1 MKGDLVK
8 WFDDSFFDKF
18 LIFVHESISH
28 SINYISCPSCD
39 HISNKVQT
47 TLLQVDRTSE
57 WFVPKFGSKKFRI
70 SIGILFLPY
79 TSIVTCF
86 AALGAIS
93 GPLQLERVA
102 AICVIYVLAL
112 GVGAHLLDAVG
123 GKTKPWGNLPKRKIG
138 VLALV
143 AVGIAFSVGI
153 YFAFLDSP
161 WLFPIGII
169 EGFFLFAYSL
179 ELFGG
184 KFHNNPSTIFSWGIL
199 PVFAGSVIQTN
210 SITIETIIIAS
221 ITALVTYALIKT
233 SRQYKLLKRDNGDA
247 HIIKKKERILK
258 LITIGVIASTIIFFI
273 IRYYN
278 FIWEI
283 PKIQMNVKYSEGK
296 LYKKDSFLE

>member
-1 MKGDLVK
+1 M
-8 WFDDSFFDKF
+8 
-18 LIFVHESISH
+18 
-28 SINYISCPSCD
+28 
-39 HISNKVQT
+39 
-47 TLLQVDRTSE
+47 QVDRTSE

-93 GPLQLERVA
+93 GPLQLERVV
-102 AICVIYVLAL
+102 AICVIYILAL
-112 GVGAHLLDAVG
+112 GIGAHLLDAIG

-138 VLALV
+138 VMALG
-143 AVGIAFSVGI
+143 AVSIAFSVGI

-161 WLFPIGII
+161 WLFTIGII

-184 KFHNNPSTIFSWGIL
+184 KFHNNISAVFSWGIL

-210 SITIETIIIAS
+210 SITMETIIIAT

-233 SRQYKLLKRDNGDA
+233 SRQYKLLKRDNGDP

-258 LITIGVIASTIIFFI
+258 LITVGVIVSTIIFFI
-273 IRYYN
+273 IKYYN
-278 FIWEI
+278 L
-283 PKIQMNVKYSEGK
+283 V
-296 LYKKDSFLE
+296 